1 MESTKEIDSYFPEA
15 LRERVLNF
23 VQFNRTSRMDDL
35 GTCNIQ
41 RRTNFS
47 LTQYVRSESSIRSMP
62 GSPHP
67 LERLY

>member
-35 GTCNIQ
+35 GTYNIQ

-47 LTQYVRSESSIRSMP
+47 LTQYVHSESSIRSMP
-62 GSPHP
+62 GLHIP
-67 LERLY
+67 